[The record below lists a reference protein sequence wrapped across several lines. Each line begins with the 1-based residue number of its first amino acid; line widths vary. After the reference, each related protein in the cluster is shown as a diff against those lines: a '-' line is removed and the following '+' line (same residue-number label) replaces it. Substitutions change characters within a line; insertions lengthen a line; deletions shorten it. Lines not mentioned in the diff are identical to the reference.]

1 MNEVKKMSTSSV
13 GQCCLGLGD
22 SGGGGGGVHC
32 DKQLPQFNDETC
44 RTAEMLR
51 EWIDVICG
59 GDTTILIQEPT
70 SWFIFFCS
78 LYNSIIN
85 SFSSSFKMFML

>member
-1 MNEVKKMSTSSV
+1 MNDVKKMSTSSV
-13 GQCCLGLGD
+13 GLGD

-70 SWFIFFCS
+70 NRSRG
-78 LYNSIIN
+78 
-85 SFSSSFKMFML
+85 KK

>member
-1 MNEVKKMSTSSV
+1 MATRKKLK
-13 GQCCLGLGD
+13 CARIEPRD
-22 SGGGGGGVHC
+22 GGGGGGVHC

-70 SWFIFFCS
+70 NRSRG
-78 LYNSIIN
+78 
-85 SFSSSFKMFML
+85 KK

>member
-22 SGGGGGGVHC
+22 SGGGGGGLHC

-70 SWFIFFCS
+70 NRSRG
-78 LYNSIIN
+78 
-85 SFSSSFKMFML
+85 KK